1 MENYLDQIKNY
12 NIRQARLIP
21 NKTAV
26 LVIDMQRR
34 FGKVAA
40 QILTNVVLLIDACI
54 ASEANLFFTRQGNR
68 LPIAGRSMLA
78 TWWGDITQY
87 GTPDWGFLEG
97 LPSTNRGTV
106 IEKKTYDAFFGTD
119 LDECLRKLRVEDI
132 VICGVTTNCCCETT
146 ARGAFVRDYRVFFV
160 GDATAT
166 VNEELHL
173 ASLKNLA
180 YGFAYVV
187 NTKDMC
193 ESLITK
199 QDGHLMRNRSRD

>member
-1 MENYLDQIKNY
+1 MQDYLDQIKNY
-12 NIRQARLIP
+12 NIRQARP
-21 NKTAV
+21 VPEKTAL

-34 FGKVAA
+34 FGEVAA
-40 QILTNVVLLIDACI
+40 RILDNVVLLIHTCI
-54 ASEANLFFTRQGNR
+54 ASEVNVFFTRQGNQ
-68 LPIAGRSMLA
+68 LPITGGGMLA
-78 TWWGDITQY
+78 TWWGDITEY
-87 GTPDWGFLEG
+87 GTREWRFLEA

-106 IEKKTYDAFFGTD
+106 IEKKTYDAFFGTT
-119 LDECLRKLRVEDI
+119 LDERLRKLGVNDI

-173 ASLKNLA
+173 ASLRNLA

-187 NTKDMC
+187 NTKNMC

-199 QDGHLMRNRSRD
+199 QDGCLTRNRSRD